1 MIDKDFEL
9 QSEKSLVIPRNY
21 FERYACLYRV
31 HGTAEK
37 AWQAVEGELYAQTG
51 GNRFLTFDSFQ
62 SSQTQYHSGVRVKAV
77 VLKIET

>member
-37 AWQAVEGELYAQTG
+37 AWQAVEGELHAQTG
-51 GNRFLTFDSFQ
+51 GNRFLSLASFQ
-62 SSQTQYHSGVRVKAV
+62 SALTRHHSGERSRAV